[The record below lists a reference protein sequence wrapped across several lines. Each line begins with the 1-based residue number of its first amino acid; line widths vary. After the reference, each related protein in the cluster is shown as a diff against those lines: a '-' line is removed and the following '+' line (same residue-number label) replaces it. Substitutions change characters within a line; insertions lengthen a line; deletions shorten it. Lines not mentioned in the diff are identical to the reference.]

1 MSEYQKLNIE
11 ENDQIENDLDLVFD
25 TEEHFLLRNLKTS
38 DESDEV
44 ESEDTEA
51 FAFGEEEKLPAS
63 VAAVVSEFDEDLP
76 CLTFPSAA
84 QFFFFRLVG
93 LILTPYIIQMI
104 SFPLGKFMERVIP
117 EGKFNP
123 GKFNVKEHVLICV
136 SASTASAAAYG
147 IDILTVQ
154 RIYYNQNIGIVP
166 SLILLITTQCIGYGL
181 AGFLQDFLVKPAKMI
196 WPIVLSTVAV
206 YNTLH
211 EVTTER
217 GVPFPNGSD
226 KNSILEFEEKI
237 YTKNIS
243 SIGPS
248 YVDGIEL
255 FPIFNSSYV
264 LFDNLTLNEARYKE
278 HGPLLLSPWWS
289 YGYGALFATL
299 TATISWVYLFHGSE
313 ILKILKNLLKNKALK
328 RNLNSDI
335 HCRLMKKYDK
345 VPKWWYLSLFFFM
358 LFLSIFN
365 VEILAPELQIR
376 WWGIC
381 LGVLISSF
389 FALPVGIIKA
399 ITGTG
404 IGLNVLTEMIMGY
417 IKPGEPISNI
427 CFKTYGYMT
436 MSQGLSLVEDGKLGH
451 YMKIPPKKL
460 FLAQLFGTII
470 GSITNLL
477 VMELILKE
485 VDFKNPNGDP
495 QWSARKTATFY
506 QASLIWGAVG
516 PAKLFGGYYK
526 NRLLFFLIGLVL
538 PVIIYLLHRKYPK
551 SYWKYVNIPLIL
563 HATTLNI
570 SGAHMML
577 SSILIAISAHL
588 YVKRNFNE
596 LYSKYIYVLGAGLD
610 TGKVDRNQSSLTS
623 ISKGTT
629 ISVVICFLIFK
640 VQNVKFWNWFLNPA
654 DGPTDYCYN
663 SVQD

>member
-76 CLTFPSAA
+76 CLTFRFWILSFILTVFIASAA

-313 ILKILKNLLKNKALK
+313 ILKILKNLLKSKALK

-506 QASLIWGAVG
+506 QALS
-516 PAKLFGGYYK
+516 FGVHFH
-526 NRLLFFLIGLVL
+526 L
-538 PVIIYLLHRKYPK
+538 
-551 SYWKYVNIPLIL
+551 
-563 HATTLNI
+563 ATTLNI

-610 TGKVDRNQSSLTS
+610 T
-623 ISKGTT
+623 
-629 ISVVICFLIFK
+629 